1 MMKLGKFSKPR
12 PTETSSRELFDM
24 NPSNRDASQSNQ
36 ETQAFD
42 PQMHGEEAVHPAPGD
57 DEKEGT
63 EKSAQIEEDRE
74 RAEAVTKEVML
85 RVNGGQ
91 L

>member
-1 MMKLGKFSKPR
+1 MKLGKVSKLR
-12 PTETSSRELFDM
+12 PTRTSSRELFGM
-24 NPSNRDASQSNQ
+24 NPSRRDDSQSNQ

-42 PQMHGEEAVHPAPGD
+42 PLMHGEEAVHPAPDD

-63 EKSAQIEEDRE
+63 EKPAQTEEDRE